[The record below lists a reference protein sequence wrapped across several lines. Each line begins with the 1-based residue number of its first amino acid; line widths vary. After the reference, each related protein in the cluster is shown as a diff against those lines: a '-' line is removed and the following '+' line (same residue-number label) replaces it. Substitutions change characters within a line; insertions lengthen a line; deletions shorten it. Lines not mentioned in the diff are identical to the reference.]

1 MGVVFRRRARAQ
13 GSRHRRPRVNRSV
26 DVQGQEGSGEA
37 GSREYHVVLRQEII
51 SIEILLNSL
60 ETKQITRMLWWMPR
74 IRYQY
79 IHER

>member
-51 SIEILLNSL
+51 SIEILLSLFGDKANNSDAL
-60 ETKQITRMLWWMPR
+60 VDATYPIS
-74 IRYQY
+74 
-79 IHER
+79 IHS